1 MTLSDLDVR
10 GVRVIRQLRTSP
22 PAGVDVPFGQWD
34 VMQADDRI
42 AGEPIDY
49 RLVAVP
55 GVEMGDSFVDAA
67 KRAFPNIPAES
78 LGTFVERMSLMF
90 MASVDG
96 QDATPVELARK
107 GPVVAKHRAVV
118 LPDAGG
124 DKFQTQVDT
133 WACDL
138 VVELVDGVER
148 VVAKVR
154 GETVALRRLQ
164 AFRDVTVDDWSPNLP
179 GPVPVRVTYL
189 LPPTHPA
196 ALLLAR
202 STVRGMVLHRIPAE
216 TQLLPAFLPNVD
228 RSPKSNREPRQAKWT
243 TARAL
248 GAPPS
253 ARDAVDVTVELD
265 PVSRDMTF
273 GKRKGVRRGDVRLFL
288 PFDARVGPVADI
300 PKLVQECLQAMGD
313 LPFAMSLDAMTAAA
327 MERRERVV
335 PADWR
340 IIADARYGG
349 THAVGTNVKRMLQR
363 HLEMMQR
370 FGLHL
375 RFGDQV
381 KAAQLFLT
389 AATDVPT
396 GQVAAMTLNPLLF
409 RHDQFG
415 IGLPEGLLR
424 LDAARHE
431 LTIRLGRYFAG
442 RFSMTAQH
450 RRTRSC
456 DVQVGTMLVAAGI
469 DLQARLRRDGRGG
482 VARDIRDAL
491 RHLRDG
497 IDAFPGRMLAGSD
510 VDRRGDD
517 VERWTVSVTA
527 SDLYLDALPSP
538 RKQLPKTRRKRSKR
552 ASATA

>member
-1 MTLSDLDVR
+1 MTLSDLDVQ
-10 GVRVIRQLRTSP
+10 GIRRFRTLLASP
-22 PAGVDVPFGQWD
+22 PAGGDVERMQLD
-34 VMQADDRI
+34 VLLPGDRMQ
-42 AGEPIDY
+42 GEPGDY

-55 GVEMGDSFVDAA
+55 GVEIGDDVRDAA
-67 KRAFPNIPAES
+67 KRAFPNIPSES
-78 LGTFVERMSLMF
+78 LSTFVERMSLAF
-90 MASVDG
+90 LASVDD
-96 QDATPVELARK
+96 QDATPVELAGK
-107 GPVVAKHRAVV
+107 GPVVARHRAVV
-118 LPDAGG
+118 VPNGGG
-124 DKFQTQVDT
+124 DTFQSQVET
-133 WACDL
+133 SSCDL

-154 GETVALRRLQ
+154 GDTVALQRLQ
-164 AFRDVTVDDWSPNLP
+164 AFAYVTVDDWSPKLR

-196 ALLLAR
+196 ALLLVR

-228 RSPKSNREPRQAKWT
+228 RSPKSSREPRRAKWT

-248 GAPPS
+248 GAPPNV
-253 ARDAVDVTVELD
+253 RDAVDVTVELD

-273 GKRKGVRRGDVRLFL
+273 GRRKGVRKGDVGLYL
-288 PFDARVGPVADI
+288 PWDSKRGPVADI

-313 LPFAMSLDAMTAAA
+313 LPFAMSLDAMMSAA
-327 MERRERVV
+327 MDRPGRIV

-340 IIADARYGG
+340 IIAAARYGG
-349 THAVGTNVKRMLQR
+349 THAVSKPLREKLET
-363 HLEMMQR
+363 HLDMMQR

-381 KAAQLFLT
+381 KAAPLFQVS
-389 AATDVPT
+389 ATDVPT
-396 GQVAAMTLNPLLF
+396 GQVDLMNLNPALF
-409 RHDQFG
+409 MEDQFG

-424 LDAARHE
+424 LDSRWRE

-442 RFSMTAQH
+442 RFSMTALH

-456 DVQVGTMLVAAGI
+456 DVQVGTMLRSAGV

-497 IDAFPGRMLAGSD
+497 VDAFPGRMLAGSE
-510 VDRRGDD
+510 VDRLGDD

-538 RKQLPKTRRKRSKR
+538 RKLLTKTRRKRSKR